1 MKFRIAAVAAA
12 SLALAACG
20 STDDAST
27 EAKADTVEV
36 PADEAMTDV
45 AEEPAVDPAATATAG
60 TVAPAAGETAAP
72 AATESTQVQE
82 AGDKAA
88 ETAAAAADAMAEET
102 R

>member
-1 MKFRIAAVAAA
+1 MKFRIAAVAAT

-36 PADEAMTDV
+36 SADEAMTDV
-45 AEEPAVDPAATATAG
+45 AEEPVADPAATATAG
-60 TVAPAAGETAAP
+60 TTAPAAGETAAP
-72 AATESTQVQE
+72 ATSEATQVQE